1 MKRKLIIGQNMNL
14 DIELVIKDDVHQWWQ
29 VTGVHRANAVK
40 QGDLVRHTLR
50 GWEVFR
56 TLDATSPVSV
66 FPTRCQ
72 LQPIDEEE

>member
-1 MKRKLIIGQNMNL
+1 MKRKLIIGQNVNL
-14 DIELVIKDDVHQWWQ
+14 DIELISIEWWQ

-40 QGDLVRHTLR
+40 KGDLVRHTLR

-66 FPTRCQ
+66 FPTRCR